1 MRVLA
6 ACSLG
11 GAGHLN
17 PLLPFLDDA
26 RRRGHETLVVAP
38 PALTAMVRET
48 QHAFEPGGEPS
59 EAEVA
64 PIRERLPVALPSEAS
79 LLGNRELFGRL
90 ATTAMLPAM
99 TRVFT
104 GWRPDI
110 VLRDP
115 CEYASAVLAN
125 QMDIT
130 AVQIAIGLADVE
142 WGSIDIAGPALEA
155 HRPGLADE
163 LRSSRY
169 ATRFPASLDPS
180 LFPQTHRFR
189 EPEQAARRPLPD
201 WWHGSRAP
209 IVYVS
214 FGSVLGHMSMAAE
227 AFRLAAHAVA
237 EIDARVLLTVGRT
250 FDRAQLGALPAN
262 VHVEP
267 WVDQADVIAEAQ
279 VVVSHGGSGTTF
291 GALRAGV
298 PVVIVPLF
306 ADQFMNAS
314 RVADA
319 KAGVVIDRGVGGDGR
334 RPPLTGADASR
345 ITEAIEAVRNESTY
359 RDGARRVAAEM
370 AAMPTVES
378 LFDEL
383 TSG

>member
-38 PALTAMVRET
+38 PALTAMVEET
-48 QHAFEPGGEPS
+48 RHPFEPGGEPP

-64 PIRERLPVALPSEAS
+64 PIRERLPVAPPAEAS
-79 LLGNRELFGRL
+79 VLGNRELFGRL

-99 TRVFT
+99 ARVFT
-104 GWRPDI
+104 GWKPDI

-125 QMDIT
+125 QMGIT

-180 LFPQTHRFR
+180 PFPRTHRFC

-214 FGSVLGHMSMAAE
+214 FGTCWATCRS
-227 AFRLAAHAVA
+227 
-237 EIDARVLLTVGRT
+237 
-250 FDRAQLGALPAN
+250 
-262 VHVEP
+262 
-267 WVDQADVIAEAQ
+267 
-279 VVVSHGGSGTTF
+279 
-291 GALRAGV
+291 
-298 PVVIVPLF
+298 
-306 ADQFMNAS
+306 
-314 RVADA
+314 
-319 KAGVVIDRGVGGDGR
+319 
-334 RPPLTGADASR
+334 PPTPSER
-345 ITEAIEAVRNESTY
+345 
-359 RDGARRVAAEM
+359 
-370 AAMPTVES
+370 
-378 LFDEL
+378 
-383 TSG
+383 